1 MVSVKIKLQKMISFY
16 MSSQQ
21 YTMNGLCYKEF
32 LYSEKCGARFFV
44 K

>member
-16 MSSQQ
+16 MRSQQ

-32 LYSEKCGARFFV
+32 LYSENVGQDFFV
-44 K
+44 